1 MNSTLS
7 LAFIISIVS
16 VFVLI
21 IVSMLIAIFAPQAYE
36 LSSQDKA
43 IVIVL
48 LTAYIWIIS
57 NIVGAYLW
65 SRTPNTKNDQETNLT
80 TAVSTISETQVET
93 PVDTIEQNIHDF
105 TSLQGW

>member
-1 MNSTLS
+1 MSSTLS

-21 IVSMLIAIFAPQAYE
+21 IISMLIAIFAPKAYE

-57 NIVGAYLW
+57 NIVGAYLG
-65 SRTPNTKNDQETNLT
+65 SRTPNTKNDQEINLPT
-80 TAVSTISETQVET
+80 STSTIQEVINEIPVIDQET
-93 PVDTIEQNIHDF
+93 NIHDF
-105 TSLQGW
+105 NSLQGW